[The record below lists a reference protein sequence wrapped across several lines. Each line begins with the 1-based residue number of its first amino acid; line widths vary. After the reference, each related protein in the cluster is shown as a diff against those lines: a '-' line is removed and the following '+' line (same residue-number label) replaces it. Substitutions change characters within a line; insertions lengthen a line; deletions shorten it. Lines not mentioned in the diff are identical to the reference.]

1 MNYKVMKRPMFR
13 LGGGVI
19 KGKQVG
25 NRENFQN
32 PTPTYN
38 SLIKDILSDYSQS
51 QQRAKDYG
59 TGVRNILGASVLA
72 SAPTLSS
79 IRSLSDVPQV
89 LSEIGSSPQLF
100 NALLKSRSLDLKAQ
114 EKDLDSK
121 MKMAKLLKPQSAFG
135 EKVYDK
141 KKRDLANIN
150 DTIAKVRAK
159 DPKADITALEEQKRL
174 ILSGLETEASI
185 KAAIIDAYFAENEDM
200 PSRDYVNKMYQKRL
214 EALKPGGA
222 EGGRVGYQEGTPEP
236 MMQETIS
243 VEETLNPVKEQP
255 QESSMSVKQMY
266 DLMRQ
271 RIPQANVSDKDLYKI
286 ASSEQIMADF
296 ASLETM
302 SDVTQFNEQY
312 DTNIVLDLPIVG

>member
-25 NRENFQN
+25 NRENFQD
-32 PTPTYN
+32 PTPTYD
-38 SLIKDILSDYSQS
+38 SLIKEILSDYGQS
-51 QQRAKDYG
+51 RQRAKDYG
-59 TGVRNILGASVLA
+59 KGVRNILGASVLA
-72 SAPTLSS
+72 SSPTLPS
-79 IRSLSDVPQV
+79 IRKLSDIPQV
-89 LSEIGSSPQLF
+89 LSEIGSSKQLF
-100 NALLKSRSLDLKAQ
+100 DALLKSKSLELQAQ
-114 EKDLDSK
+114 DKDLSSK

-135 EKVYDK
+135 EKVYEK
-141 KKRDLANIN
+141 KKRDLKNIN
-150 DTIAKVRAK
+150 DAIAKVRAK
-159 DPKADITALEEQKRL
+159 DPKADISALEEQKKL
-174 ILSGLETEASI
+174 IYGGAETEASI

-200 PSRDYVNKMYQKRL
+200 PSSDYVNKMYQKRL

-255 QESSMSVKQMY
+255 KESTMSVKQMY

>member
-13 LGGGVI
+13 LGGDVRR
-19 KGKQVG
+19 
-25 NRENFQN
+25 NYQN
-32 PTPTYN
+32 GT
-38 SLIKDILSDYSQS
+38 SLSDLIKQRGQLRDKAFQT
-51 QQRAKDYG
+51 QRA
-59 TGVRNILGASVLA
+59 LLPFSVLA
-72 SAPTLSS
+72 GQMDDIRTIRKPGDVLNILSNIGGSPELMSALAKLP
-79 IRSLSDVPQV
+79 
-89 LSEIGSSPQLF
+89 G
-100 NALLKSRSLDLKAQ
+100 LDLKKSEGELEDKIAL
-114 EKDLDSK
+114 EKINISKNKKTATELKLNASAESRALLQKYKSVSSMPPDIQTKYYDLRNIATGDLTPGRARTLAVRLIQADDSIISK
-121 MKMAKLLKPQSAFG
+121 SASPEEKEKKIQDLVDSLLGSGVEMAK
-135 EKVYDK
+135 
-141 KKRDLANIN
+141 
-150 DTIAKVRAK
+150 
-159 DPKADITALEEQKRL
+159 
-174 ILSGLETEASI
+174 
-185 KAAIIDAYFAENEDM
+185 
-200 PSRDYVNKMYQKRL
+200 
-214 EALKPGGA
+214 
-222 EGGRVGYQEGTPEP
+222 GGRVGYQEGTPEP

>member
-19 KGKQVG
+19 KGEQVG
-25 NRENFQN
+25 NRENFQD
-32 PTPTYN
+32 PTPTYD
-38 SLIKDILSDYSQS
+38 SLIKEILSDYGQS

-59 TGVRNILGASVLA
+59 AGIKNILGAQVLA

-79 IRSLSDVPQV
+79 IRSLRDIPQV
-89 LSEIGSSPQLF
+89 FSEIGSSPQLF

-114 EKDLDSK
+114 DKDLDSK

-135 EKVYDK
+135 EKVYEK

-159 DPKADITALEEQKRL
+159 DPKADISALEEQKKL
-174 ILSGLETEASI
+174 IFSGFDTEASI

-200 PSRDYVNKMYQKRL
+200 PSSDYVNKMYQKRL
-214 EALKPGGA
+214 EALKPAGA

-236 MMQETIS
+236 MMKETIS
-243 VEETLNPVKEQP
+243 VEETLNPVKERP
-255 QESSMSVKQMY
+255 QESTMSVKQMY

-271 RIPQANVSDKDLYKI
+271 RIPVANVSDKDLYKI

>member
-25 NRENFQN
+25 NRENFQS
-32 PTPTYN
+32 PDLDEIQR
-38 SLIKDILSDYSQS
+38 LIGERAAARDKLIGGMRTMMPLQILAGQP
-51 QQRAKDYG
+51 G
-59 TGVRNILGASVLA
+59 
-72 SAPTLSS
+72 LST
-79 IRSLSDVPQV
+79 IRKLSDVPTL
-89 LSEIGSSPQLF
+89 LSDIGRDPNLF
-100 NALLKSRSLDLKAQ
+100 SALMKSQSLDLKKK
-114 EKDLDSK
+114 EGELTDKITL
-121 MKMAKLLKPQSAFG
+121 AKLKQSQNKTYEFERRLNRANKLKDDLSKYVTEQ
-135 EKVYDK
+135 K
-141 KKRDLANIN
+141 KLGKSDEQIRNSGTFRNLNRNI
-150 DTIAKVRAK
+150 DYLLRETSLKEFLRQARLK
-159 DPKADITALEEQKRL
+159 DPLSFDIK
-174 ILSGLETEASI
+174 EAT
-185 KAAIIDAYFAENEDM
+185 K
-200 PSRDYVNKMYQKRL
+200 DYYEIGDVQQEFK
-214 EALKPGGA
+214 A
-222 EGGRVGYQEGTPEP
+222 EGGRIGYQEGTPEP

-255 QESSMSVKQMY
+255 QESTMSVKQMY

-312 DTNIVLDLPIVG
+312 DTNIVLDLPMVG